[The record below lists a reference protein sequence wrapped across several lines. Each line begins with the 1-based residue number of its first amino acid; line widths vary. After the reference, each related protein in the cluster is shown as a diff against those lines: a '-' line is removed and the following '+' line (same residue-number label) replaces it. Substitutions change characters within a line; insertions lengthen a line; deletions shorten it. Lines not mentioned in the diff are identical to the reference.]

1 MAQCRR
7 NAYPLAGAASIR
19 ASIHEPEYPRHE
31 PNALVGNRL
40 SQRVDSRAP
49 EHGALSHCAQSW
61 CTWPWGS
68 RGLGLCSLGNS
79 GAYAALFAAISA
91 AGSSA
96 SVGPGRQTQPAPPRL
111 RKTAGGGLQVS
122 MEKKSRPLHIPFVS
136 CPEAVA
142 AHTYQSV
149 VPPREGGEGGEA
161 HRGRRCKRGRPPGG
175 RRRSARS

>member
-1 MAQCRR
+1 MRTLLPEPPASVQAFMNQNIPGTSQMPWWETDLVSEWIQERQSTVHSAIALR
-7 NAYPLAGAASIR
+7 AGAPGRGARGGWACAAWATAVHTPPCSR
-19 ASIHEPEYPRHE
+19 RSRRPGRP
-31 PNALVGNRL
+31 RL
-40 SQRVDSRAP
+40 SGQAVRRSRHP
-49 EHGALSHCAQSW
+49 LDG
-61 CTWPWGS
+61 GDG
-68 RGLGLCSLGNS
+68 RG
-79 GAYAALFAAISA
+79 
-91 AGSSA
+91 
-96 SVGPGRQTQPAPPRL
+96 GRD
-111 RKTAGGGLQVS
+111 LQVS